1 MNFKVKFKENN
12 KTFKANFGEIHEVSD
27 GGYDIGY
34 QDGVNSMQKVIEEYD
49 NEISLQ
55 NGLLENAISEL
66 NGKTDPEL
74 YENGYKDGFVEGE
87 KSVVDLG
94 KLCCQIKF
102 NNLNLFGTK
111 ELVLNLDNVN
121 KLEYLHYTLNNATNV
136 GGEKNTTVEK
146 LTVNCKKPIT
156 DMYKAFNGETTT
168 SDQTLKTLILNI
180 DTSQCTNMNNCFV
193 NMQALETI
201 GGNPLDLTNASINQL
216 FRNCFAL
223 KDFRVV
229 ENSIK
234 TGLDMTISSNLSK
247 STIESVVNGLSN
259 EVSGKGIS
267 FLLKVVNKAFETSD
281 GANNGASSVEWETL
295 VNTKPNWT
303 IALK

>member
-1 MNFKVKFKENN
+1 MELNVLFEENDLEI
-12 KTFKANFGEIHEVSD
+12 KTEFEGQIYQVSD
-27 GGYDIGY
+27 GGYELGY
-34 QDGVNSMQKVIEEYD
+34 AEG
-49 NEISLQ
+49 
-55 NGLLENAISEL
+55 
-66 NGKTDPEL
+66 
-74 YENGYKDGFVEGE
+74 YENGYDNGYNVGTNEGYENGYDIGFQEGE
-87 KSVVDLG
+87 KSVFDLG
-94 KLCCQIKF
+94 KLCKSISF

-111 ELVLNLDNVN
+111 EVVLNLDNAT
-121 KLEYLHYTLNNATNV
+121 KLEYLHYSYNTATNV

-180 DTSQCTNMNNCFV
+180 DTSQCDNMNNCFV

-216 FRNCFAL
+216 FRYCNAL

-247 STIESVVNGLSN
+247 STIESVMKGLAS
-259 EVSGKGIS
+259 EESGKGIS
-267 FLLKVVNKAFETSD
+267 FLLKVVNKAFETSEGAND
-281 GANNGASSVEWETL
+281 GANSIEWQTL
-295 VNTKPNWT
+295 VATKPNWT